1 MALQAPFTRFGH
13 EFAEAYH
20 KINSLS
26 YNINERIETTY
37 TETVAKDGTVTRT
50 PSTSLVKNVDCRV
63 NITIYPSAAER
74 AKLGE
79 VLGGNTYNFTVDLD
93 SEVNWIEQAYEHLK
107 TLDVY
112 ADAETV

>member
-13 EFAEAYH
+13 EFTEAYH

-26 YNINERIETTY
+26 YNIGERIETTY
-37 TETVAKDGTVTRT
+37 TETVAEDGTVTRT
-50 PSTSLVKNVDCRV
+50 PSTSLVKNVECIV
-63 NITIYPSAAER
+63 YVLVYPSATER

-79 VLGGNTYNFTVDLD
+79 ILGDARYSFTVDLD

>member
-37 TETVAKDGTVTRT
+37 TETVAENGAITRT

-79 VLGGNTYNFTVDLD
+79 VLGNSGYSFTVDLD